1 MRVLVADR
9 LPEDHVAALD
19 GRYDLRYEPGL
30 TAEALT
36 DELAGHQAL
45 VVRSTKVTAR
55 ALDAADELRFV
66 LRAGAGTD
74 TIDVAAAGDR
84 GIAVCNLPGRNAA
97 AVAELAIG
105 LLLSLDRQLPE
116 QVGDLRAGRW
126 RKGHYAKQAR
136 GIAGRNIGVIGL
148 GQIGLAFAERMVV
161 FGAQVHAVGGRDRDA
176 DRQRRAE
183 DLGVRFV
190 EGLREL
196 ATTCDVLSFHLPA
209 AETTRGIIGPSLL
222 QHVRPGTI
230 VLNTSRGDL
239 VDAAALLQAI
249 EDKQLLVGLDVYP
262 EEPSEPEA
270 TIDLA
275 LARHPRVHGTHHV
288 GASTVQAQLAV
299 ADGVVDALE
308 AFERGERPNCVNEEL
323 LAGTVR

>member
-9 LPEDHVAALD
+9 LPEAHVAAL
-19 GRYDLRYEPGL
+19 GARHDLRYEPGL
-30 TAEALT
+30 TAEQLP
-36 DELAGHQAL
+36 DELAGQQAL
-45 VVRSTKVTAR
+45 VVRSTKVTAQ
-55 ALDAADELRFV
+55 ALDAADQLRFV

-74 TIDVAAAGDR
+74 TIDRAAAGER
-84 GIAVCNLPGRNAA
+84 GVAVCNLPGRNAA

-116 QVGDLRAGRW
+116 QVADLRAGRW
-126 RKGHYAKQAR
+126 RKGYYAKQAR
-136 GIAGRNIGVIGL
+136 GIAGRDIGVIGL
-148 GQIGLAFAERMVV
+148 GQIGLAFAERVTA
-161 FGAQVHAVGGRDRDA
+161 FGAQVHAVDSRNRDLA
-176 DRQRRAE
+176 RQRRA
-183 DLGVRFV
+183 DTLGVRFV
-190 EGLREL
+190 EDLREL

-230 VLNTSRGDL
+230 LLNTSRGDL
-239 VDAAALLQAI
+239 VDATALLEAI
-249 EDKQLLVGLDVYP
+249 EGKELLVGLDVYP

-270 TIDLA
+270 PIDLE

-288 GASTVQAQLAV
+288 GASTQQAQRSV

-308 AFERGERPNCVNEEL
+308 AFEQDERPNCVNEDL
-323 LAGTVR
+323 LTRTIR